1 MRKQGKGGEGNPL
14 DQEVT
19 FLVFL
24 ADGQII
30 ERSSRL
36 DEQQSSGQR
45 LRDSISRIQAA
56 SSVLAPAVDCLV
68 FP

>member
-1 MRKQGKGGEGNPL
+1 
-14 DQEVT
+14 
-19 FLVFL
+19 LVFP

-30 ERSSRL
+30 ERLSRL
-36 DEQQSSGQR
+36 DELQSSGQR